1 MLGSLLSAVA
11 STSSGARYW
20 QTSVTA
26 TTMEIAHVAA
36 FLPLALLVGY
46 VYNPFGARKWNSA
59 KRGGLRGSL
68 PAKDPPPGTTRKEPT
83 CDSNGKTVHDC
94 VAGGYWFTADE
105 NGDAVGFPEH
115 HTLDCE
121 EALRALPV
129 SDRPVLWGENRSFA
143 LGNFSA
149 GCVGSMCVLEIADTD
164 GQPVLAFGCIIK
176 MHHHLGLLEAEVSAL
191 PSASNPLCQCRRELR
206 RSLRTYT
213 HTPHTLPLTFTFTT
227 APFLLPQPPPPNV
240 SNKCA
245 PSPPP
250 PCACILRSDA
260 TFIRTEQPSRL
271 IPRDTITSS
280 CASFHSA
287 FTQRPAAKKCP
298 CASQR
303 IYFWSPKLR
312 TI

>member
-1 MLGSLLSAVA
+1 MRFASAGGRGGNDGRNGGAGREAAPEGKDAGEGDGGDAGEWREETRGRCDEIEAKMEEEGFDVSTQGRGALAYALGFEGEPHDAAAVKL
-11 STSSGARYW
+11 
-20 QTSVTA
+20 A

-36 FLPLALLVGY
+36 FLPRALLVGY

-83 CDSNGKTVHDC
+83 CDSNGKTVNDC

-164 GQPVLAFGCIIK
+164 GQPVLVFGCIIK

-191 PSASNPLCQCRRELR
+191 PSASNPLCQCRREPR

-213 HTPHTLPLTFTFTT
+213 HTPHTPPPTFTFTT
-227 APFLLPQPPPPNV
+227 APFLLPPT
-240 SNKCA
+240 
-245 PSPPP
+245 PS
-250 PCACILRSDA
+250 
-260 TFIRTEQPSRL
+260 TE
-271 IPRDTITSS
+271 
-280 CASFHSA
+280 CV
-287 FTQRPAAKKCP
+287 
-298 CASQR
+298 
-303 IYFWSPKLR
+303 
-312 TI
+312 